1 MSLLNILNVSYIT
14 YLFGSLLF
22 QFVISMHFCGGWVA
36 HIGLRHCKSIETL
49 VVMIESR
56 SFIIFI
62 FICDMNIY
70 IYINICIYMI
80 AIDKKSI

>member
-56 SFIIFI
+56 EFMISMFIL
-62 FICDMNIY
+62 ICD
-70 IYINICIYMI
+70 
-80 AIDKKSI
+80 IDMSIDIVLQ

>member
-36 HIGLRHCKSIETL
+36 HIGLMHYEYIETL

-62 FICDMNIY
+62 LRNILICDMNIY
-70 IYINICIYMI
+70 IHQYMYLY
-80 AIDKKSI
+80 DCNR

>member
-36 HIGLRHCKSIETL
+36 HIGLMHYEYIETL

-56 SFIIFI
+56 EFMISI
-62 FICDMNIY
+62 ICD
-70 IYINICIYMI
+70 
-80 AIDKKSI
+80 IDMSIDIVLQ

>member
-36 HIGLRHCKSIETL
+36 HIGLMHYEYIETL

-56 SFIIFI
+56 EFMISMFIL
-62 FICDMNIY
+62 ICDLDMS
-70 IYINICIYMI
+70 
-80 AIDKKSI
+80 IDIVLQ

>member
-36 HIGLRHCKSIETL
+36 HIGLMYYKYIETVL
-49 VVMIESR
+49 VMMESR
-56 SFIIFI
+56 AFIT
-62 FICDMNIY
+62 IY
-70 IYINICIYMI
+70 IYIYTLIYVFI
-80 AIDKKSI
+80 

>member
-36 HIGLRHCKSIETL
+36 HIGLMHYEYIETL

-56 SFIIFI
+56 EFMISMFIL
-62 FICDMNIY
+62 ICD
-70 IYINICIYMI
+70 
-80 AIDKKSI
+80 IDMSIDIVLQ